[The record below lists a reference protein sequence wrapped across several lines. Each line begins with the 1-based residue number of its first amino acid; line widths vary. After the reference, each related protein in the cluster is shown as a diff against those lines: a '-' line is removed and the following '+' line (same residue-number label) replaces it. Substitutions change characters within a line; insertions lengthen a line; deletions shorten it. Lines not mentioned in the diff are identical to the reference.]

1 MLVRALAVG
10 YAGKGGHALRQ
21 PGDVFEIDDDQ
32 AKVSLAKP
40 GGTWF
45 EVVEEPK
52 PQGKQAKKDGDAL
65 V

>member
-1 MLVRALAVG
+1 MLVRAKAAG

-21 PGDVFEIDDDQ
+21 PGDVFEVEDES

-45 EVVEEPK
+45 EPVEE
-52 PQGKQAKKDGDAL
+52 KKDEKPSGGKPKD
-65 V
+65 